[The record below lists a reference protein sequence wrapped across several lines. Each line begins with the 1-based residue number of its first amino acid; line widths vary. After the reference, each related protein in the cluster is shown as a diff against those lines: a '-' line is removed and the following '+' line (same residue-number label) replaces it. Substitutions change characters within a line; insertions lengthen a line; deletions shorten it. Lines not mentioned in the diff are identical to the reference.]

1 MFVQKLPRFVTLHP
15 SKENTETKT
24 KEKSESVPYFLCG
37 ILNDNWLVF
46 IQGFPKV
53 EVINFSMS
61 CNRQILFVFYVM

>member
-24 KEKSESVPYFLCG
+24 KEKCESVPYFLCG

-46 IQGFPKV
+46 IQGFP
-53 EVINFSMS
+53 
-61 CNRQILFVFYVM
+61 